1 MPTLVRPPIFRYF
14 LRKDEQR
21 RRMTRRK
28 EKMMEP
34 EKKVKYQT
42 FNTSISKFKKKRP

>member
-1 MPTLVRPPIFRYF
+1 VVVELVRMPTLAKPPIFRYF

-34 EKKVKYQT
+34 EKKVKKTNQA
-42 FNTSISKFKKKRP
+42 NL